1 MTIEEADE
9 RIKKND
15 EKIKELQKRKRR
27 IMRDISAETRK
38 QRTRRLIQAG
48 AIVES
53 VLKRPLEDSDLAKL
67 QSFLLRQEYNGRY
80 FSKAMNAG
88 RKTENET
95 EQ

>member
-9 RIKKND
+9 RVRKND

-27 IMRDISAETRK
+27 IMREINSETRK

-48 AIVES
+48 AIIES
-53 VLKRPLEDSDLAKL
+53 VLKRPIEESDLAKL
-67 QSFLLRQEYNGRY
+67 QSFLLRQEYNGGY

-88 RKTENET
+88 RNTENEA
-95 EQ
+95 EG